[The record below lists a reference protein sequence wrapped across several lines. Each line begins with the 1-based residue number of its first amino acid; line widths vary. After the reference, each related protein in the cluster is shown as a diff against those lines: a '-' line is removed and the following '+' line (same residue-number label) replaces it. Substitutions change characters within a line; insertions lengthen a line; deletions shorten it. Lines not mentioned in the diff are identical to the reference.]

1 MRIVLCTEGY
11 FPILN
16 GVVTF
21 VDMLAKECTRQG
33 HQVLIVTSDHTA
45 RKNYIKDGVL
55 RCPAKKS
62 DQFLIDLSVPLDYT
76 RYALVRAFKPDVIH
90 IQAEWGISLFGLQ
103 TAKLLRIPVVY
114 TLHTEYS
121 KFLSYAVR
129 SSMIPLA
136 AAILARLERYIA
148 KRATIITS
156 PSRKGQSYF
165 RSIGVDV
172 EVEVIQNSVDLADFD
187 PSLFSSEDKQN
198 LRNSLGIKAD
208 EMCALFVGRM
218 GPEKSVDVLLDYWA
232 RTIRPEHKL
241 RLLLIGGGPD
251 DKKLREQSIALGLD
265 NQVVFCGKI
274 PHASIGL
281 YYAICDTYVTASIS
295 EMHSVAMLE
304 GLGSGLPVLQRL
316 DEMNIGQ
323 LQEGV
328 NGYLYDTAEDFGR
341 LLLALRAKST
351 AELHE
356 IRHRVRQS
364 VLHTNNPKALADKY
378 LVQYHKAIDKYLGE
392 RSVIFDEYA

>member
-1 MRIVLCTEGY
+1 M
-11 FPILN
+11 
-16 GVVTF
+16 
-21 VDMLAKECTRQG
+21 
-33 HQVLIVTSDHTA
+33 IVTSDHTA

-55 RCPAKKS
+55 RCPARKS
-62 DQFLIDLSVPLDYT
+62 DQFLIDLSVPLDYA
-76 RYALVRAFKPDVIH
+76 RYSLVRAFKPDVIH

-103 TAKLLRIPVVY
+103 TARLLRIPLVY

-129 SSMIPLA
+129 SAMIPLA
-136 AAILARLERYIA
+136 SAILARLERFIA

-156 PSRKGQSYF
+156 PSRKGQNYF
-165 RSIGVDV
+165 HSIGVDV
-172 EVEVIQNSVDLADFD
+172 EVEVIQNSVDLDGFD
-187 PSLFSSEDKQN
+187 PSLFSCADKHG
-198 LRNSLGIKAD
+198 LRTSLGIKPD

-251 DKKLREQSIALGLD
+251 DKKLREKAKALGLD

-274 PHASIGL
+274 PHANIGL
-281 YYAICDTYVTASIS
+281 YYAICDAYVTASVS
-295 EMHSVAMLE
+295 EMHSIAMLE

-323 LQEGV
+323 LQDGV
-328 NGYLYDTAEDFGR
+328 NGYLYETAEDFGR
-341 LLLALRAKST
+341 LLLALRVKSPP
-351 AELHE
+351 ELSG
-356 IRHRVRQS
+356 IKQRVRQS
-364 VLHTNNPKALADKY
+364 VLQTNSPKALADKY
-378 LVQYHKAIDKYLGE
+378 LIQYHKAIDTYVELHG
-392 RSVIFDEYA
+392 VIIDEYA